1 MTEHGTTA
9 ETSDAA
15 SRWRALL
22 LVRSPMHDRP
32 GRASG
37 VSRRIPHATRAG
49 ADSAAGHR
57 RGAVL
62 AVAAA
67 PEQVIPVRRGR
78 VAAQSRERI
87 AGRSA
92 LLRVIIDLDGPRP
105 AIVTAC
111 RTTRVAKYWSTE

>member
-1 MTEHGTTA
+1 MTGPGA
-9 ETSDAA
+9 PAGFPDAF
-15 SRWRALL
+15 LT
-22 LVRSPMHDRP
+22 
-32 GRASG
+32 
-37 VSRRIPHATRAG
+37 PHAREQLRRRAIDG
-49 ADSAAGHR
+49 E
-57 RGAVL
+57 AVL

>member
-1 MTEHGTTA
+1 MPPAPAGFP
-9 ETSDAA
+9 DAF
-15 SRWRALL
+15 LT
-22 LVRSPMHDRP
+22 
-32 GRASG
+32 
-37 VSRRIPHATRAG
+37 PHAREQIRRRAI
-49 ADSAAGHR
+49 AGE
-57 RGAVL
+57 AVL

-67 PEQVIPVRRGR
+67 PELIPVRRGR

-92 LLRVIIDLDGPRP
+92 LLRVIIDLDGLRP